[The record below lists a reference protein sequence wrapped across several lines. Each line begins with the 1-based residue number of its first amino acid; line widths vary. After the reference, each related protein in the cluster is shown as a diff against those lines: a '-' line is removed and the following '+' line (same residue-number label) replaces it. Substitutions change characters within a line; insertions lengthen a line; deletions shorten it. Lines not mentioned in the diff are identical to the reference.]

1 LFCQVFNQ
9 VGEVGVFGMSR
20 SKKELGLV
28 NKSTLVSSLGI
39 SSQAFDKW
47 GVDAREKRG
56 RENFYA
62 VADVVQNRVENQLSN
77 MSKPGIKKPSKNDQI
92 EQPDEDLLRVEKL
105 SEEVRALK
113 LKNDILEAR
122 SIPVEVATEVLVG
135 IISEQV
141 AILETI
147 PLLVKRHNPE
157 MPSHAIDQIQR
168 DISKVSNIAATLGD
182 KLDDT
187 ITNLVSAAESKVK

>member
-1 LFCQVFNQ
+1 
-9 VGEVGVFGMSR
+9 MS
-20 SKKELGLV
+20 SKKKELGLV
-28 NKSTLVSSLGI
+28 NKSTLVASLGI

-47 GVDAREKRG
+47 GVEAREKRG

-62 VADVVQNRVENQLSN
+62 VHDVVQNRIENMLSN
-77 MSKPGIKKPSKNDQI
+77 QSKPGVKKPSKNTPIDQL
-92 EQPDEDLLRVEKL
+92 DEDLLRAEKL

-122 SIPVEVATEVLVG
+122 SVPVEIATEVLVG

-147 PLLVKRHNPE
+147 PLLVKRRNPE
-157 MPSHAIDQIQR
+157 MPSHAIEQIQR
-168 DISKVSNIAATLGD
+168 DISKVSNIASTLGD
-182 KLDDT
+182 KLHDV
-187 ITNLVSAAESKVK
+187 ITDLVSVAEGKIK

>member
-1 LFCQVFNQ
+1 
-9 VGEVGVFGMSR
+9 MSSR
-20 SKKELGLV
+20 KKELGLI
-28 NKSTLVSSLGI
+28 NKSTLVASLGI

-47 GVDAREKRG
+47 GVESREKRG
-56 RENFYA
+56 RENFYSIY
-62 VADVVQNRVENQLSN
+62 DVLQNRIDNALSN
-77 MSKPGIKKPSKNDQI
+77 QSKPGVKKPSKSTSIDQLN
-92 EQPDEDLLRVEKL
+92 EDVLRVEKL
-105 SEEVRALK
+105 SEEVRSLK

-122 SIPVEVATEVLVG
+122 SVPVDIATEVLVG

-168 DISKVSNIAATLGD
+168 DISKVSNIASTLGD
-182 KLDDT
+182 KLHDV
-187 ITNLVSAAESKVK
+187 ITNLVSVAEGKVK

>member
-1 LFCQVFNQ
+1 
-9 VGEVGVFGMSR
+9 MS
-20 SKKELGLV
+20 SKKKELGLV
-28 NKSTLVSSLGI
+28 NKSTLVASLGI

-47 GVDAREKRG
+47 GVEAREKRG

-62 VADVVQNRVENQLSN
+62 VHDVVQNRIENTLSN
-77 MSKPGIKKPSKNDQI
+77 QSKPGVKKPSKNTPID
-92 EQPDEDLLRVEKL
+92 QPDEDLLRVEKL

-122 SIPVEVATEVLVG
+122 SVPVEIATDVLMGV
-135 IISEQV
+135 ISEQF

-157 MPSHAIDQIQR
+157 MPSHAVEQIQR
-168 DISKVSNIAATLGD
+168 DISKISNIAATLGG

-187 ITNLVSAAESKVK
+187 IASLVEAAEGKVK

>member
-1 LFCQVFNQ
+1 
-9 VGEVGVFGMSR
+9 MS
-20 SKKELGLV
+20 SKKKELGLI
-28 NKSTLVSSLGI
+28 NKSTLVASLGI

-47 GVDAREKRG
+47 GVEPREKRG
-56 RENFYA
+56 RENFYSIH
-62 VADVVQNRVENQLSN
+62 DVVQNRIDNSFLN
-77 MSKPGIKKPSKNDQI
+77 LSKPGVKKPSKSTSIDQ
-92 EQPDEDLLRVEKL
+92 PNEDLLRVEKL
-105 SEEVRALK
+105 SEEVRSLK

-157 MPSHAIDQIQR
+157 MPSHAIEQIQR

-187 ITNLVSAAESKVK
+187 IASLVAAAEGKVK

>member
-1 LFCQVFNQ
+1 
-9 VGEVGVFGMSR
+9 MS
-20 SKKELGLV
+20 SKKKELGLI
-28 NKSTLVSSLGI
+28 NKSTLVASLGI

-47 GVDAREKRG
+47 GVEPREKRG
-56 RENFYA
+56 RENFYS
-62 VADVVQNRVENQLSN
+62 VSDVVQNRIENTLSN
-77 MSKPGIKKPSKNDQI
+77 QTKPGVKKPSKNTSIDQLG
-92 EQPDEDLLRVEKL
+92 EDLLRTEKL

-113 LKNDILEAR
+113 LKNNILEGR
-122 SIPVEVATEVLVG
+122 SIPVEIATEVLVG

-157 MPSHAIDQIQR
+157 MPSHAIEQIQR

-187 ITNLVSAAESKVK
+187 IANLVSVAEGKVK

>member
-1 LFCQVFNQ
+1 
-9 VGEVGVFGMSR
+9 MS
-20 SKKELGLV
+20 SKKKELGLV
-28 NKSTLVSSLGI
+28 NKSTLVASLGI

-47 GVDAREKRG
+47 GVEAREKRG

-62 VADVVQNRVENQLSN
+62 IADVVQNRIENTLLNQ
-77 MSKPGIKKPSKNDQI
+77 SKSGVKKPSKNNQI
-92 EQPDEDLLRVEKL
+92 EQLDEDLLRVEKL
-105 SEEVRALK
+105 SQEVRALK

-122 SIPVEVATEVLVG
+122 SVPVDIATEVLVG

-168 DISKVSNIAATLGD
+168 DISKVSNIASTLGD
-182 KLDDT
+182 KLHDV
-187 ITNLVSAAESKVK
+187 ITNLVSVAEGKVK